1 MSTEGLTRHT
11 GLVTSLSWI
20 PTEAIEGAQRLA
32 FDSGITHYD
41 PPPPTEG
48 MDVRRLRD
56 EDRFRFANELRA
68 FVTVDGGRI
77 VDCGYEGG
85 GLMGTTLVNLGAV
98 RHRFQAVQL
107 PDIQRPPERGDG
119 WVRFVQTC
127 GGRTGVPAPR
137 RVRRRP
143 FVQWQ
148 APLVWTTLS
157 LTLHADGRSEHALI
171 GASRF
176 PRHWVY
182 GADQTLSHKSG
193 LTDFKDW
200 YRKSFGKH
208 SPWGDE
214 DSEALVSAVESALE
228 TSLSAQLMQGGGK
241 RRIER
246 FPAGTILFNEGEP
259 GTEVLLILDG
269 IVRVERGQGTAR
281 RVRAG
286 RAARRTGAPGGWHPH
301 VEQHRRDAVPRRPL
315 RRRSDRALA
324 SRGAVR
330 GASPRGPSARLSECV
345 SRSAGPGD
353 RHPHPVSTT
362 SASVGTRRVWRWPTT
377 TAARPVDRRCC
388 SMPAPASG
396 VSRSCWATSRSAAPS
411 C

>member
-1 MSTEGLTRHT
+1 MTTENPIRYE

-41 PPPPTEG
+41 APPPAEG
-48 MDVRRLRD
+48 MDVECLRD
-56 EDRFRFANELRA
+56 EDRFRFANQLRA
-68 FVTVDGGRI
+68 FISVERSGRI
-77 VDCGYEGG
+77 VDCGYLGG

-98 RHRFQAVQL
+98 KHRFQAVQL
-107 PDIQRPPERGDG
+107 PDIQREPEHGDG
-119 WVRFVQTC
+119 WVRFVQTT

-148 APLVWTTLS
+148 APLVWTTLT
-157 LTLHADGRSEHALI
+157 LTLFADGRSEHALS

-182 GADQTLSHKSG
+182 GADRRLSQKSG

-228 TSLSAQLMQGGGK
+228 TQLSAQLMQGGG
-241 RRIER
+241 RRRVER
-246 FPAGTILFNEGEP
+246 FPAGTVLIREGEA
-259 GTEVLLILDG
+259 GSEVMLVLDG
-269 IVRVERGQGTAR
+269 IVRVERDGERLAEYGPGALLGERAHLEGGTRTSSNVAVTAC
-281 RVRAG
+281 RVAMFEANLVERAHLEELSVG
-286 RAARRTGAPGGWHPH
+286 
-301 VEQHRRDAVPRRPL
+301 HRRED
-315 RRRSDRALA
+315 LA
-324 SRGAVR
+324 R
-330 GASPRGPSARLSECV
+330 
-345 SRSAGPGD
+345 D
-353 RHPHPVSTT
+353 
-362 SASVGTRRVWRWPTT
+362 
-377 TAARPVDRRCC
+377 
-388 SMPAPASG
+388 
-396 VSRSCWATSRSAAPS
+396 
-411 C
+411 

>member
-1 MSTEGLTRHT
+1 MSTNTLTRHA

-20 PTEAIEGAQRLA
+20 PSEAIEGAQRLV

-41 PPPPTEG
+41 PPPPAQD
-48 MDVRRLRD
+48 MDVERLRD
-56 EDRFRFANELRA
+56 EDRFRFANRLGA
-68 FVTVDGGRI
+68 FIVVDGEGRI
-77 VDCGYEGG
+77 RDCGYEGG
-85 GLMGTTLVNLGAV
+85 GLMGSTLVNLRAMK
-98 RHRFQAVQL
+98 HRFQAVQL
-107 PDIQRPPERGDG
+107 PDIRREPERGDG

-157 LTLHADGRSEHALI
+157 LTLHADGRAEHGLV

-182 GADQTLSHKSG
+182 DADNRLSQKSG

-214 DSEALVSAVESALE
+214 ESEALVSAVESALE
-228 TSLSAQLMQGGGK
+228 TQLSAQLMQGDGK

-246 FPAGTILFNEGEP
+246 FPAGAVLVEEGAP
-259 GTEVLLILDG
+259 GTDVLLILDG
-269 IVRVERGQGTAR
+269 IVRVERGGERLAEYGPGALLGERAHLEGGIRTSSNIAVTPC
-281 RVRAG
+281 RVAMFDAG
-286 RAARRTGAPGGWHPH
+286 LLDRSHLEELSVG
-301 VEQHRRDAVPRRPL
+301 HRREDQ
-315 RRRSDRALA
+315 
-324 SRGAVR
+324 
-330 GASPRGPSARLSECV
+330 AR
-345 SRSAGPGD
+345 D
-353 RHPHPVSTT
+353 
-362 SASVGTRRVWRWPTT
+362 
-377 TAARPVDRRCC
+377 
-388 SMPAPASG
+388 
-396 VSRSCWATSRSAAPS
+396 
-411 C
+411 